1 MDAMLVD
8 DHALVREGIALMLKR
23 MGGNVRVW
31 EADRGEQ
38 AISLLQDHPMD
49 LVLLDLDLPG
59 MDGFHVL
66 KRILDI
72 APSTRVAIL
81 SALDHPLTVQ
91 RCMRAGARGFLKKS
105 MPMDALLQALRAIL
119 NDEAP
124 AASAGYDANASSR
137 FTDSERITQR
147 QQEVLRLLQHGLR
160 NKEIASK
167 LNITEA
173 TVKVHIRA
181 ICRLF
186 RVNNRHAA
194 IDHARAMGLLQ

>member
-1 MDAMLVD
+1 MDAMVVD
-8 DHALVREGIALMLKR
+8 DHALMREGIALMLKC

-38 AISLLQDHPMD
+38 AISLLQDRPMD

-66 KRILDI
+66 KRILEL

-81 SALDHPLTVQ
+81 SALDHPLTAQ
-91 RCMRAGARGFLKKS
+91 RCMRVGARGFLKKS
-105 MPMDALLQALRAIL
+105 MPMNALLQALRAIL

-124 AASAGYDANASSR
+124 ASARYDANASSR
-137 FTDSERITQR
+137 LIDAERITQR
-147 QQEVLRLLQHGLR
+147 QQEILRLLQHGLR
-160 NKEIASK
+160 NKEIARK

>member
-1 MDAMLVD
+1 MNILVVD

-23 MGGNVRVW
+23 MDVNVRVW
-31 EADRGEQ
+31 EIDRGEE
-38 AISLLQDHPMD
+38 AISLLQERPMD
-49 LVLLDLDLPG
+49 IVLLDLDLPG

-66 KRILDI
+66 KRILEL

-81 SALDHPLTVQ
+81 SALDHPLTAQ
-91 RCMRAGARGFLKKS
+91 RCMRAGARGYLKKS

-124 AASAGYDANASSR
+124 ASAGYDANASSR
-137 FTDSERITQR
+137 FANAERITQR

-160 NKEIASK
+160 NKEIADK

>member
-1 MDAMLVD
+1 MDAMVVD
-8 DHALVREGIALMLKR
+8 DHALLREGIALMLKR

-38 AISLLQDHPMD
+38 AISLLQDRPMD

-66 KRILDI
+66 KRILDL

-81 SALDHPLTVQ
+81 SALDHPLTAQ
-91 RCMRAGARGFLKKS
+91 RCIRAGARGFLKKS
-105 MPMDALLQALRAIL
+105 MSTDALLQALWAIL

-124 AASAGYDANASSR
+124 ASAGNDANASLR
-137 FTDSERITQR
+137 LTEAERITQR
-147 QQEVLRLLQHGLR
+147 QQEILHLLQHGLR

-167 LNITEA
+167 LGIKEA

-181 ICRLF
+181 IFRLF

-194 IDHARAMGLLQ
+194 IDHARAIGLL

>member
-1 MDAMLVD
+1 MDAMVVD
-8 DHALVREGIALMLKR
+8 DHALVREGIALMLRR

-31 EADRGEQ
+31 EVGRGEQ
-38 AISLLQDHPMD
+38 AIELLQDRPMD

-66 KRILDI
+66 KRMLDL

-81 SALDHPLTVQ
+81 SALDHPLTAQ

-105 MPMDALLQALRAIL
+105 MPTDDLLQALRAIL

-124 AASAGYDANASSR
+124 ASAEYDANASSR
-137 FTDSERITQR
+137 LTDVERITQR
-147 QQEVLRLLQHGLR
+147 QQEILHLLQHGLR
-160 NKEIASK
+160 NKEIARK

-173 TVKVHIRA
+173 TVKVHIRT

-194 IDHARAMGLLQ
+194 IDHARAMGLVQ